1 MKESEQNRIE
11 KIVSEQMDFP
21 PEGAREEMIDMS
33 SKTFCMLGHA
43 HIDLGYR
50 WDFKETIHR
59 VAPWTF
65 EGVLD
70 VMERNP
76 GFTFCQSQMY
86 LYDAVRREYPL
97 IFQKIVSWIE
107 KGNWEVIG
115 GSWSEYDAMLPSGE
129 SIIRQYLVGHGFA
142 KKMFGMKPHP
152 VAFVP
157 DSFIGHAETLPQI
170 LSGCGIRYYVF
181 CRGLPKDPETGRAE
195 TRVFKWVGPD
205 GSALLAY
212 RPVGNYST
220 PALTEDQL
228 ARLSPYLAISSTD
241 NELVLYGTGD
251 HGGGPRDEDMDALR
265 NAGSIQGAPA
275 WEFSRADHFF
285 SRLERELGERFPND
299 SLPEFRGTMEAFA
312 TGALTSQAA
321 SKRNNRICERSVL
334 SAERAVTVSTF
345 LQRKPCFPRVD
356 FQEVWRDLLTL
367 QFHDILPG
375 TSVAAVYRDADL
387 MYEKIKERTTQM
399 LIDAIV
405 RICSRIDTGG
415 TQHGTAGGSS
425 GGVSRAADDAAG
437 GASRGPACIGPANR
451 SCPLFVFNPGTVP
464 LNTCI
469 SMPYPKERFG
479 WMEDFSNKSE
489 QFSLLGPDGAAV
501 EAFFGKEALHFPAQ
515 LPPLGYALY
524 RLIRDDGNGK
534 TTPEPTTTLGFES
547 GKVENRFFTV
557 SFSPE
562 NGNLTSIIDKR
573 TGEELLEDE
582 SNVPELYDENELAT
596 SWVRVIEGPP
606 RKLRQLR
613 PLHLKDATPYSLTVS
628 STCASDFACVT
639 RELTFYNDIERIDCR
654 LLVEWHES
662 NAFLKLGFSPA
673 LDRPSVVTSLP
684 YGTTAVTTP
693 EREFAMQDWVDIHDE
708 SRGLAVITDGAS
720 GADVEG
726 GRLRVSVMR
735 NVRDMDPAMSHGK
748 HELSYCLYPHGV
760 TEGGTPRVAEIT
772 TAAKQFLIDT
782 YSLWDSEHPGGIMNW
797 DHYSIDTSVPLE
809 KSGSF
814 VEVRSDTVFL
824 ETVKMVEEEYT
835 PAGIVLRLR
844 EVEGKKSK
852 AEVTLP
858 FIPSEVLKAD
868 HLERPEGA
876 AGPAEEGSAENSG
889 PAAKRFPFHNRV
901 VTVELSPYELCTV
914 VARMDNPT
922 ML

>member
-1 MKESEQNRIE
+1 MKESEKKRIE

-70 VMERNP
+70 VMEKNP

-181 CRGLPKDPETGRAE
+181 CRGLPKDPETGKAE
-195 TRVFKWVGPD
+195 SRVFKWVGPD

-228 ARLSPYLAISSTD
+228 ARLSPYLALSRTD
-241 NELVLYGTGD
+241 NELILYGTGD
-251 HGGGPRDEDMDALR
+251 HGGGPRDEDMDALQKL
-265 NAGSIQGAPA
+265 GSIQGAPS
-275 WEFSRADHFF
+275 WTFTRADHFF
-285 SRLERELGERFPND
+285 SRLEREFDDRCADD

-321 SKRNNRICERSVL
+321 SKRNNRICERSIL

-356 FQEVWRDLLTL
+356 FQQIWRDLLTL

-375 TSVAAVYRDADL
+375 TSVAAVYRDADA
-387 MYEKIKERTTQM
+387 MYEQIKERTTQM
-399 LIDAIV
+399 LLDGIV
-405 RICSRIDTGG
+405 RICSRIDTRS
-415 TQHGTAGGSS
+415 TQPE
-425 GGVSRAADDAAG
+425 AAG
-437 GASRGPACIGPANR
+437 GY
-451 SCPLFVFNPGTVP
+451 PLFVFNPGTVP

-469 SMPYPKERFG
+469 SMLYPKERFG
-479 WMEDFSNKSE
+479 WMEGFGRNPE
-489 QFSLLGPDGAAV
+489 QFSLLGPDEEV
-501 EAFFGKEALHFPAQ
+501 LEASFGEDALHFQAQ

-524 RLIRDDGNGK
+524 RLIRRDQSGK
-534 TTPEPTTTLGFES
+534 TNPEPTTTLRFES
-547 GKVENRFFTV
+547 GRIENRFFTV
-557 SFSPE
+557 SFSQE
-562 NGNLTSIIDKR
+562 NGNITSILEKR
-573 TGEELLEDE
+573 SGKELLRAE
-582 SNVPELYDENELAT
+582 SNAPELYHEKELAT
-596 SWVRVIEGPP
+596 SWVQVIEGPP
-606 RKLRQLR
+606 RKLRPIQPVRLQE
-613 PLHLKDATPYSLTVS
+613 ATPYSLTVS
-628 STCASDFACVT
+628 STYASDYACVT
-639 RELTFYNDIERIDCR
+639 RELTFYDDIERIDCR

-662 NAFLKLGFSPA
+662 NAFLKIGFSPA
-673 LDRPSVVTSLP
+673 LRQPTVVTSLP
-684 YGTTAVTTP
+684 YGTTAVSTP

-720 GADVEG
+720 GADLDD
-726 GRLRVSVMR
+726 GRLRISVMR
-735 NVRDMDPAMSHGK
+735 NVRDMDPGMSHGK
-748 HELSYCLYPHGV
+748 HGLSYCLYPHGV
-760 TEGGTPRVAEIT
+760 TEGGAPPVAEIT
-772 TAAKQFLIDT
+772 TVAKQFLTDV

-852 AEVTLP
+852 VEVTLP